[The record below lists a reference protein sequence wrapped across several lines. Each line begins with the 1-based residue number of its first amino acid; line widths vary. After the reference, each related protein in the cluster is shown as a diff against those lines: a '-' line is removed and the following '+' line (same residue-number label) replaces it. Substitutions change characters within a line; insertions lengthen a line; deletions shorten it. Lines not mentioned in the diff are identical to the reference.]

1 VIPLSHEGKHP
12 YNAETTIDYI
22 DKKVSFNY
30 TQDINRENNWKAY
43 ADHSIFYLIGL
54 WVGIRILTFF
64 ILVWGIITLFVLIFF
79 SFILGSRAMG
89 GISIILHE
97 NIPWMK
103 KIYPKSN
110 AIFQIIFKKLKRK
123 FKIKKEIDFSKIPET
138 DDLYL
143 RNTHMVIG
151 NNLIMNYSI
160 ALSEYELEGDCAK
173 FIKRIRTICIEEN
186 EKKRKSPG
194 VMKFRI
200 VFEFNQRPING
211 KVVIF

>member
-1 VIPLSHEGKHP
+1 
-12 YNAETTIDYI
+12 
-22 DKKVSFNY
+22 
-30 TQDINRENNWKAY
+30 
-43 ADHSIFYLIGL
+43 
-54 WVGIRILTFF
+54 
-64 ILVWGIITLFVLIFF
+64 
-79 SFILGSRAMG
+79 
-89 GISIILHE
+89 
-97 NIPWMK
+97 MK

-143 RNTHMVIG
+143 RITHMVIG